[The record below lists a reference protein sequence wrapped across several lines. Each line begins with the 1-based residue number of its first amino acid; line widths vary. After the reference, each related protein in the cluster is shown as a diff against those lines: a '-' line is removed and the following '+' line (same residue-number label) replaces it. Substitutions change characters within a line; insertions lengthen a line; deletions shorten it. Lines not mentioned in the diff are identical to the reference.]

1 MAKSAKY
8 LLVSSTEAYSGKSAI
23 ILGITHQLVENGFKV
38 AYSKPLGTC
47 LDESFEEIIEKDV
60 NFLKDSLDLSAEQ
73 VQSPLLRLDTNTI
86 GNRLQKQDINNYS
99 QALREY
105 ITPLQA
111 QGEVVLV
118 EGAETLWEGSLFG
131 LSAKDMAETI
141 DCSVLLVARYDSL
154 LCVAN
159 FIAAKKIFGDR
170 LIGLVIN
177 DIPPGKL
184 EEVQS
189 LVKPYLEQQNI
200 PLLGMLPQDKLL
212 NSVSVRELSKRLN
225 AKVLCREDRLDLMV
239 ESLIIGA
246 MNVNSA
252 LEFFR
257 QRENM
262 AVVTGSD
269 RTELQMAALE
279 TSTHCLILTG
289 HVPPK
294 PYILSHA
301 EDLEV
306 PVLSVDFDTLTTVEI
321 VDNCFGKV
329 PIHEPI
335 KVERIRNL
343 MAKHFDF
350 DRLLESLGLE
360 EVQLTTKG

>member
-8 LLVSSTEAYSGKSAI
+8 LLVGSTEAYSGKSAI
-23 ILGITHQLVENGFKV
+23 ILGIAHQLLEGGFKV

-47 LDESFEEIIEKDV
+47 LDENFEEIREKDV
-60 NFLKDSLDLSAEQ
+60 NFLKHSLGLSVEQ
-73 VQSPLLRLDTNTI
+73 VQSPILDLNTNTI
-86 GNRLQKQDINNYS
+86 GSRLQGQDTNNYS
-99 QALREY
+99 EALQEY
-105 ITPLQA
+105 IAQL
-111 QGEVVLV
+111 QGEVVLL
-118 EGAETLWEGSLFG
+118 EGPETLWEGSLFG
-131 LSAKDMAETI
+131 LSTKEIAHTTDAAI
-141 DCSVLLVARYDSL
+141 LLVSRYDSL

-159 FIAAKKIFGDR
+159 FLAAKKTLGDR
-170 LIGLVIN
+170 LIGVVIN
-177 DIPPGKL
+177 DIPPSKL

-189 LVKPYLEQQNI
+189 LIKPYLEQQNI

-294 PYILSHA
+294 PYILNRA

-329 PIHEPI
+329 PIHQPI
-335 KVERIRNL
+335 KVKRMRDL

-350 DRLLESLGLE
+350 ERLSEYLGLE
-360 EVQLTTKG
+360 KIQLTTNG

>member
-8 LLVSSTEAYSGKSAI
+8 LLVGSTEAYSGKSGI
-23 ILGITHQLVENGFKV
+23 ILGIAHQLLDRGFKV

-47 LDESFEEIIEKDV
+47 LDENFEEITEKDV
-60 NFLKDSLDLSAEQ
+60 NFLKGSLGLSVEQ
-73 VQSPLLRLDTNTI
+73 VQSPLLHLDSNTI
-86 GNRLQKQDINNYS
+86 GNRLQGKDTNNYS
-99 QALREY
+99 EALQEY
-105 ITPLQA
+105 ITQL
-111 QGEVVLV
+111 QGEVVFL
-118 EGAETLWEGSLFG
+118 EGAETLWEGRLFG
-131 LSAKDMAETI
+131 LSTEEIAEATNS
-141 DCSVLLVARYDSL
+141 SVLLVSRYDSL

-159 FIAAKKIFGDR
+159 FLAAKKILGDR
-170 LIGLVIN
+170 LIGVVIN
-177 DIPPGKL
+177 DIPPTKL
-184 EEVQS
+184 EEVKS
-189 LVKPYLEQQNI
+189 ITKPYLEQQDI

-212 NSVSVRELSKRLN
+212 NSVSVRELAKRLD
-225 AKVLCREDRLDLMV
+225 AKVLCREDRRDLMV
-239 ESLIIGA
+239 ESLSIGA

-262 AVVTGSD
+262 AVVTGGD

-294 PYILSHA
+294 SYILNRA

-329 PIHEPI
+329 PIHQPI
-335 KVERIRNL
+335 KVKRIRDL
-343 MAKHFDF
+343 MTKHFDF
-350 DRLLESLGLE
+350 ERFSQSLGLDK
-360 EVQLTTKG
+360 VQLTTNG